1 MAVLFISE
9 QYVKNTTLI
18 DPNVDVRLI
27 LPSIKDC
34 QELRIH
40 PILGTPFYEDLKLKI
55 ATNPSGLNA
64 NEINLLDTYI
74 APAMAIW
81 TMYECS
87 TSMLFKY
94 RNKSVSTKTSEN
106 SNPISYQ
113 DLQYLRDEWKNKAEE
128 REARLINYLCDN
140 DNLFP
145 KYKENSDDLHP
156 RKTAYQTSFYLG
168 SGSRNFCWRDE
179 YRNSD
184 K

>member
-18 DPNVDVRLI
+18 DENVDVRLI

-40 PILGTPFYEDLKLKI
+40 PILGTPFYEDLKSKMT
-55 ATNPSGLNA
+55 AGTLNSD
-64 NEINLLDTYI
+64 EVNLLDVYI
-74 APAMAIW
+74 APAMAQW

-94 RNKSVSTKTSEN
+94 RNKSVSTKNSEN

-168 SGSRNFCWRDE
+168 GSSRSDCWRDE
-179 YRNSD
+179 YRNSE

>member
-18 DPNVDVRLI
+18 DENVDVKLI

-40 PILGTPFYEDLKLKI
+40 PILGTPFYEDLKTKI
-55 ATNPSGLNA
+55 TAGTLNSD
-64 NEINLLDTYI
+64 EVNLLDTYI
-74 APAMAIW
+74 APAMAQW

-94 RNKSVSTKTSEN
+94 RNKSVSTKNSEN

-168 SGSRNFCWRDE
+168 GSSSNFCWRDE
-179 YRNSD
+179 YRNS
-184 K
+184 KK

>member
-18 DPNVDVRLI
+18 DENVDVRLI

-40 PILGTPFYEDLKLKI
+40 PILGTPLYEDLKTKI
-55 ATNPSGLNA
+55 TASTLNSD
-64 NEINLLDTYI
+64 ETNLLDNYI
-74 APAMAIW
+74 ASTMAQW
-81 TMYECS
+81 VMYECS

-94 RNKSVSTKTSEN
+94 RNKSVATKNSEN
-106 SNPISYQ
+106 SNPIDYQ

-128 REARLINYLCDN
+128 REARLINFLCDN

-145 KYKENSDDLHP
+145 KYKEHSDDLNP
-156 RKTAYQTSFYLG
+156 RKTAFQTSFYLG
-168 SGSRNFCWRDE
+168 GGNSSYCWGDE
-179 YRNSD
+179 YRNSQ